1 MKKTLIALAVVL
13 AACGTTE
20 VAEREVAPAAP
31 APAPA
36 PKPDPVREPD
46 RYGDDA
52 ELDALWDGCA
62 DGVEADC
69 DDLYWLSPAGS
80 EYETYALERV
90 NELAGLEPLDDQLIT
105 DAFGTAFFM
114 DLVWSEMSAREQA
127 ELCLGVR
134 IFGSDGAAAIIVAE
148 APTFDVEEVAEWLSK
163 TCP

>member
-1 MKKTLIALAVVL
+1 MKKTLIVLALVL

-20 VAEREVAPAAP
+20 VTEGVAAPAAP

-36 PKPDPVREPD
+36 PKPEPVKEPYA
-46 RYGDDA
+46 YGDDA

-62 DGVEADC
+62 DGVEPDC

-80 EYETYALERV
+80 EYEDYALDRV
-90 NELAGLEPLDDQLIT
+90 NELAGIAPLTDQDIT
-105 DAFGTAFFM
+105 DAFGTTFFM
-114 DLVWSEMSAREQA
+114 DLVWSEMSADEQA

-134 IFGSDGAAAIIVAE
+134 IFGPDGAAAIIVAE
-148 APTFDVEEVAEWLSK
+148 ATTFDAREVAEWLSK